1 MMASPPRSADDSAAA
16 DASPTRARSPSG
28 AGSLLFGAASER
40 EAATLRDSPSGSCGL
55 VASTQAPLM
64 LQRLQISRQTV
75 YMGLV
80 VGRPAAALGP
90 ARRSRA
96 EAAVRILNFAGAG
109 SAGGACRNGFR
120 IVSSPGE

>member
-28 AGSLLFGAASER
+28 AGSLMFGAASGCK
-40 EAATLRDSPSGSCGL
+40 AATLRGGSPGSCGI

-64 LQRLQISRQTV
+64 LQHLQISRQSV

-96 EAAVRILNFAGAG
+96 EAAV
-109 SAGGACRNGFR
+109 
-120 IVSSPGE
+120 